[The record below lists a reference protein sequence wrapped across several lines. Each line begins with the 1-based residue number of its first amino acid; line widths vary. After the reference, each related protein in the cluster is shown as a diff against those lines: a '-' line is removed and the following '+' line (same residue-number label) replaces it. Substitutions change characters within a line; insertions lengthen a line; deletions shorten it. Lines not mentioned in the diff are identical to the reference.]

1 VLVTLAYATAVNV
14 SGGNRLGGMT
24 VDELIEAAQQRTG
37 FGDLG
42 PPGFREALE
51 VLVESAVTEG
61 RLNEL
66 GHATLAE
73 GLVGHLANRLR
84 CIDWAAKHPEVR
96 DERIAAPL
104 VITGMPRPGTTLLSF
119 LFDLDPF
126 NRSLLAWEA
135 GDICPPPTL
144 EQRGGADPRVR
155 RTIER
160 SELLDAFA
168 PQIQLM
174 HPMPPTGPTECV
186 TLLASDF
193 RSILFETQAFIEGY
207 GAWCD
212 EADFTSAYEMHR
224 LQLQI
229 LQSTMPTERW
239 SLKTPGHLWKMAE
252 LFRTYPDAMVVW
264 THRDPVKTVGSV
276 ASLVAA
282 LQGLGSSDVRPA
294 ELGPAWAAKFERAI
308 AAADA
313 VRERVPSD
321 RVVDLGFTDLMA
333 DPVAAV
339 ERTYA
344 HFGLPVGDLHRRRMV
359 AWMEQNPRDKRGVHR
374 YDVEDFGLSAGEVRE
389 RFAGYVERYGV
400 ARE

>member
-1 VLVTLAYATAVNV
+1 V
-14 SGGNRLGGMT
+14 NRLGGLT
-24 VDELIEAAQQRTG
+24 VDGLIEAARQRCG
-37 FGDLG
+37 LDDLG
-42 PPGFREALE
+42 PPDFREALD
-51 VLVESAVTEG
+51 VLVATLVTEG

-73 GLVGHLANRLR
+73 GLIAHLVNRLR
-84 CIDWAAKHPEVR
+84 CLDWARAHPEVR
-96 DERIAAPL
+96 DEKVVAPL
-104 VITGMPRPGTTLLSF
+104 VITGMPRTGTTLLSF

-155 RTIER
+155 RTVER

-207 GAWCD
+207 GEWCD
-212 EADFTSAYEMHR
+212 GADFTSAYDLHR

-229 LQSTMPTERW
+229 LQSTIPTERW
-239 SLKTPGHLWKMAE
+239 SLKTPGHLWKLRE

-282 LQGLGSSDVRPA
+282 LQSLGSSEVRPE
-294 ELGPAWAAKFERAI
+294 ELGPAWAAKFDRAI
-308 AAADA
+308 ASADA
-313 VRERVPSD
+313 VRASLPVD
-321 RVVDLGFTDLMA
+321 RVYDLGFTDFMD
-333 DPVAAV
+333 DPAGAV
-339 ERTYA
+339 ERIYA
-344 HFGLPVGDLHRRRMV
+344 HFGLPVNELHRRRMA
-359 AWMEQNPRDKRGVHR
+359 AWMAQNPRDKRGVHR
-374 YDVEDFGLSAGEVRE
+374 YAIEDFGLTASAVRD
-389 RFAGYVERYGV
+389 RFAAYTERYGID
-400 ARE
+400 EE